1 MGNNLQFKLG
11 SYANL
16 SSATDIANGDICFG
30 IYSSTQ
36 GTLAIKHNNKIMSVL
51 PPPGTDGYPLV
62 GQGSDKNPL
71 YSSSIKIKKITL
83 FETINGEDYQVL
95 SNSIDTKNK
104 EFTLRLGTAR
114 TKVSDGVYDY
124 SKMLTGRIQFYSTF
138 GQYCILQPREDTAAQ
153 NFAKNSY
160 TYIFLPGD
168 GGEARHAYLA
178 WSKYGSGDLIEK
190 GSSDTPVYLDSD
202 ARIWA
207 CSGKVITN
215 NDQSFPSGIKSFN
228 SLYPANNNG
237 SLGGNNNKWEN
248 TYSENLYV
256 DNAYS
261 KYLYPTDNNGYLGSD
276 ENRWG
281 GLYVNKIY
289 LFNPNGGR
297 VIIKPNQTFT
307 NTDYTF
313 YLPEM
318 TGSATAAWVPLRSTG
333 VGAEDRPVF
342 ATNNGLIQPITCLSI
357 AYGGTGTSSI
367 YSNRLLFKEGDKLIS
382 GTHAI
387 NSDRITIGETNF
399 YTGNDLEGDILKL
412 YVSGTCR
419 LGWGESH
426 RMIVGGK
433 FVLANV
439 NGLHYGTDAPQ
450 DKINNPVQGQV
461 YFHII

>member
-11 SYANL
+11 AYADL
-16 SSATDIANGDICFG
+16 STSTNIANGDICFG
-30 IYSSTQ
+30 TYSKTQ
-36 GTLAIKHNNKIMSVL
+36 GTLAIKHNSNIMSVL

-62 GQGSDKNPL
+62 GQGANVTPT
-71 YSSSIKIKKITL
+71 YSSEIRIKKITL
-83 FETINGEDYQVL
+83 FETIDGADYQVL
-95 SNSIDTKNK
+95 ANGTDAANK
-104 EFTLRLGTAR
+104 EFTIRLGTPR
-114 TKVSDGVYDY
+114 TKVGDTYDY
-124 SKMLTGRIQFYSTF
+124 TKMLTGRIQFYSTF
-138 GQYCILQPREDTAAQ
+138 GSYCILQPRKDTAAQ

-168 GGEARHAYLA
+168 GGSARHAYLA
-178 WSKYGSGDLIEK
+178 WSKYGSGDTIEK

-207 CSGKVITN
+207 CNGQVITN
-215 NDQSFPSGIKSFN
+215 SDQSFPSGIKSFN
-228 SLYPANNNG
+228 SLYPAKSTG
-237 SLGGNNNKWEN
+237 SLGSVNNKWE
-248 TYSENLYV
+248 SLYV
-256 DNAYS
+256 TNAYS
-261 KYLYPTDNNGYLGSD
+261 KNIYPVDNNGYLGSD
-276 ENRWG
+276 DNRWG
-281 GLYVNKIY
+281 GFYVNKIY
-289 LFNPNGGR
+289 LFNSNGGR
-297 VIIKPNQTFT
+297 VAIKPNQTFT
-307 NTDYTF
+307 TTDCIF
-313 YLPEM
+313 YLPDM
-318 TGSATAAWVPLRSTG
+318 TGSATAAWVPLSSSG
-333 VGAEDRPVF
+333 VGTENRPVF
-342 ATNNGLIQPITCLSI
+342 ATNNGLISPITCLSI

-387 NSDRITIGETNF
+387 NSDRIAIGETNF

-419 LGWGESH
+419 LGCGDSH

-439 NGLHYGTDAPQ
+439 QGIHYGTPLPQ